1 MQAKLQGFARLTLL
15 FHNHTIPLKQQ
26 QIKGAY
32 NVILSANKDRG
43 AKNSFTISR
52 ADMMMIIVI

>member
-1 MQAKLQGFARLTLL
+1 MQAKLQGFAQLTLL
-15 FHNHTIPLKQQ
+15 FHNHTIPLKEQ

-43 AKNSFTISR
+43 AKNSFTISW
-52 ADMMMIIVI
+52 ADIIIVI